1 MAGKLKKD
9 HPTRWKPGESGNPS
23 GRPGKGA
30 AIRRQLMEMTPEAVA
45 SLKRG
50 IEAGD
55 VTCLRI
61 WAERCDP
68 SPKSTFEPV
77 EFLCDTTDQTR
88 AALSVIA
95 AISKGQVAPD
105 VGTQIIA
112 GIAAAAKVAEV
123 DEIRRELEELQKSVE
138 EIQNDHS

>member
-1 MAGKLKKD
+1 MTEKAQRN
-9 HPTRWKPGESGNPS
+9 HPTRWKPGESGNPN

-30 AIRRQLMEMTPEAVA
+30 AIRRQLMEMTPEALK
-45 SLKRG
+45 SLKEG
-50 IEAGD
+50 IIAGD

-68 SPKSTFEPV
+68 SPKSTLEPV
-77 EFLCDTTDQTR
+77 EFLCDTTDLTK

-123 DEIRRELEELQKSVE
+123 DEIRRELEALQKNVE
-138 EIQNDHS
+138 EIQNDRS

>member
-1 MAGKLKKD
+1 
-9 HPTRWKPGESGNPS
+9 
-23 GRPGKGA
+23 
-30 AIRRQLMEMTPEAVA
+30 MEMTPEALK
-45 SLKRG
+45 SLKEG
-50 IEAGD
+50 IIAGD

-68 SPKSTFEPV
+68 SPKSTHEPV
-77 EFLCDTTDQTR
+77 EFLCDTTDLTK

-112 GIAAAAKVAEV
+112 GIAAAAKIAEI
-123 DEIRRELEELQKSVE
+123 DEIRHRMDVLQSQVE
-138 EIQNDHS
+138 GIQNER

>member
-1 MAGKLKKD
+1 MEKY
-9 HPTRWKPGESGNPS
+9 PNRWKPGKSGNPG

-30 AIRRQLMEMTPEAVA
+30 QIRRELMEMTPQAMQ

-50 IEAGD
+50 IEEGD

-68 SPKSTFEPV
+68 SPKSTFETV
-77 EFLCDTTDQTR
+77 EFLCDTTDLTS

-95 AISKGQVAPD
+95 AISRGQVAPD
-105 VGTQIIA
+105 VGKQIID

-123 DEIRRELEELQKSVE
+123 DELRRELEELQKQVE